1 MQVDQ
6 LLGESCGEAA
16 PPGSRAPLATLTY
29 GTSLA
34 SVEVGT
40 PGWPVVPGAQG
51 PPGAPGPPGRRRRET
66 ELDQWL
72 AGLQARVTAVLA
84 AFVRDRC
91 AEHVHDVPGAEF
103 VTGLLREFVA
113 GGKFVRSTFTYLGW
127 LSGASEGAAGG
138 TGDRTG
144 ERTSEGDAAVR
155 AAASTE
161 LVHAFA
167 LLQDDVM
174 DRSALRRGRLAVHV
188 RLADWH
194 RAQGLGGAAERFG
207 ESAAILLGD
216 LCLVWAEQLLRESG
230 LSAAALAR
238 GWPRYDTL
246 RGELA
251 VGQFADLV
259 NDARTSPSLEEV
271 LDVIRRKSGNY
282 TVRRP
287 LELGAALAGCDEQV
301 LGVLGEYGEL
311 VGEAFQLRDD
321 VLGVF
326 GRPSVTGK
334 PSGGDLRERKATS
347 VVVLAGEMASPG
359 QRARLDRL
367 SGRESLDEDH
377 VDQWRRLITETGAAS
392 RIEQMIASRV
402 SAACE
407 RLDGSGLNGFVAGA
421 LRDLAIRYTNRAW

>member
-1 MQVDQ
+1 MQVGQ
-6 LLGESCGEAA
+6 LLGESSGEAA
-16 PPGSRAPLATLTY
+16 PPGSLTPLAPL
-29 GTSLA
+29 GPRMSLG
-34 SVEVGT
+34 SRE
-40 PGWPVVPGAQG
+40 PGRPPAGLPGARTG
-51 PPGAPGPPGRRRRET
+51 DR

-72 AGLQARVTAVLA
+72 AGVQHRVTGVLA
-84 AFVRDRC
+84 AFIRDRC
-91 AEHVHDVPGAEF
+91 AEYVHGVPGADF
-103 VTGLLREFVA
+103 VAGLLAEFVA

-127 LSGASEGAAGG
+127 LSGAEESDTAL
-138 TGDRTG
+138 
-144 ERTSEGDAAVR
+144 R

-174 DRSALRRGRLAVHV
+174 DRSALRRGRPSVHT

-194 RAQGLGGAAERFG
+194 RAQGLSGPAERFG
-207 ESAAILLGD
+207 ESAAILLSD
-216 LCLVWAEQLLRESG
+216 LCLVWAERLLRDSG
-230 LSAAALAR
+230 LSAAALGR

-246 RGELA
+246 CGELA

-259 NDARTSPSLEEV
+259 NDARRSPSLDDV
-271 LDVIRRKSGNY
+271 LDVTRRKSGNY

-287 LELGAALAGCDEQV
+287 LELGATLAGCGEQV

-347 VVVLAGEMASPG
+347 VVVLAGELATPA
-359 QRARLDRL
+359 QRARLTYL

-377 VDQWRRLITETGAAS
+377 VDQWRRLIAETGATT
-392 RIEQMIASRV
+392 RIEQMISSRV
-402 SAACE
+402 SAACD
-407 RLDGSGLNGFVAGA
+407 RLAGGGLNDFVLGA
-421 LRDLAIRYTNRAW
+421 LRDLSIRYTNRAW

>member
-1 MQVDQ
+1 MQVGQ
-6 LLGESCGEAA
+6 LLGESSGEAA
-16 PPGSRAPLATLTY
+16 PPGSR
-29 GTSLA
+29 TSLA
-34 SVEVGT
+34 
-40 PGWPVVPGAQG
+40 
-51 PPGAPGPPGRRRRET
+51 PPLAPRTSLGSREPGRPPAGLPGDRTGARD
-66 ELDQWL
+66 LDQWL
-72 AGLQARVTAVLA
+72 AAVQHRVTGVLA

-91 AEHVHDVPGAEF
+91 AEYVHGVPGADF
-103 VTGLLREFVA
+103 VAGLLAEFVA

-127 LSGASEGAAGG
+127 LSGAEES
-138 TGDRTG
+138 
-144 ERTSEGDAAVR
+144 DAALC

-174 DRSALRRGRLAVHV
+174 DRSALRRGRPSAHT

-194 RAQGLGGAAERFG
+194 RAQGLSGPAERFG
-207 ESAAILLGD
+207 ESAAILLSD
-216 LCLVWAEQLLRESG
+216 LCLVWAEQLLRDSG

-259 NDARTSPSLEEV
+259 NDARRSPSLDDV
-271 LDVIRRKSGNY
+271 LDVTRRKSGNY

-287 LELGAALAGCDEQV
+287 LELGATLAGCGEQV
-301 LGVLGEYGEL
+301 LGVLGEYGGL

-347 VVVLAGEMASPG
+347 MVVLAGEMATPA
-359 QRARLDRL
+359 QRARLAYL

-377 VDQWRRLITETGAAS
+377 VDQWRRLIAETGATT
-392 RIEQMIASRV
+392 RIEQMISSRV
-402 SAACE
+402 SAACD
-407 RLDGSGLNGFVAGA
+407 RLAGGGLTDFVLGA

>member
-1 MQVDQ
+1 MQVGQ
-6 LLGESCGEAA
+6 LLGESSGEATPSGSPA
-16 PPGSRAPLATLTY
+16 PPVPLAP
-29 GTSLA
+29 GTSLG
-34 SVEVGT
+34 SSE
-40 PGWPVVPGAQG
+40 
-51 PPGAPGPPGRRRRET
+51 PGRPPAGLPGDRTGDR

-72 AGLQARVTAVLA
+72 AGVQQRVTGVLTAV
-84 AFVRDRC
+84 VRERC
-91 AEHVHDVPGAEF
+91 AEYVRGVPGADF
-103 VTGLLREFVA
+103 VAGLLAEFVA

-127 LSGASEGAAGG
+127 RSGAEESESAL
-138 TGDRTG
+138 
-144 ERTSEGDAAVR
+144 R

-174 DRSALRRGRLAVHV
+174 DRSVLRRGRPSVHA

-194 RAQGLGGAAERFG
+194 RAQGLSGPAERFG
-207 ESAAILLGD
+207 ESAAILLSD
-216 LCLVWAEQLLRESG
+216 LCLVWAEQLLRDSG
-230 LSAAALAR
+230 LSAAALGR

-246 RGELA
+246 LGELA
-251 VGQFADLV
+251 VGQFANLV
-259 NDARTSPSLEEV
+259 NDARRSPSLDDV
-271 LDVIRRKSGNY
+271 LDVTRRKSGNY

-287 LELGAALAGCDEQV
+287 LELGATLAGCGEQV

-347 VVVLAGEMASPG
+347 MVVLAGEMATPA
-359 QRARLDRL
+359 QRARLIDL
-367 SGRESLDEDH
+367 SGRESLDEEH
-377 VDQWRRLITETGAAS
+377 VDQWRRLIAETGATA
-392 RIEQMIASRV
+392 RIEQMISSRV
-402 SAACE
+402 SAACD
-407 RLDGSGLNGFVAGA
+407 RLTGGGLNDFVLGA

>member
-1 MQVDQ
+1 MQLSQ
-6 LLGESCGEAA
+6 LLGGSYGEAA
-16 PPGSRAPLATLTY
+16 PPGSAA
-29 GTSLA
+29 
-34 SVEVGT
+34 
-40 PGWPVVPGAQG
+40 PGA
-51 PPGAPGPPGRRRRET
+51 APAPRHHGGRADDHD
-66 ELDQWL
+66 LDRWL
-72 AGLQARVTAVLA
+72 AAVQNRVTGVLA
-84 AFVRDRC
+84 EFVRARC
-91 AEHVHDVPGAEF
+91 AEHVHGVLGAEF
-103 VTGLLREFVA
+103 VTGLLSEFVA

-127 LSGASEGAAGG
+127 LSGAEESAPAL
-138 TGDRTG
+138 
-144 ERTSEGDAAVR
+144 R

-174 DRSALRRGRLAVHV
+174 DRSALRRGRPAVHM

-194 RAQGLGGAAERFG
+194 RAQRLSGPAERFG
-207 ESAAILLGD
+207 ESAAILLAD
-216 LCLVWAEQLLRESG
+216 LCLVWAEQMLRDSG

-259 NDARTSPSLEEV
+259 NDARRCPSLDEV
-271 LDVIRRKSGNY
+271 LDVTRRKSGNY

-287 LELGAALAGCDEQV
+287 LELGAALAGCDEEV
-301 LGVLGEYGEL
+301 LGVLGEYGEP

-347 VVVLAGEMASPG
+347 VVVLAGEMATSG
-359 QRARLDRL
+359 QRARLARL

-377 VDQWRRLITETGAAS
+377 VDQWRRLIAETGATI
-392 RIEQMIASRV
+392 RIEQMIGSRV

-407 RLDGSGLNGFVAGA
+407 RLEGSGLNPFVLGA
-421 LRDLAIRYTNRAW
+421 LRDLAIRYTNRVW

>member
-1 MQVDQ
+1 MQVGQ
-6 LLGESCGEAA
+6 LLGESSGEAA
-16 PPGSRAPLATLTY
+16 PPGPLTPLKPR
-29 GTSLA
+29 TSLA
-34 SVEVGT
+34 SLGPALPAPAPPAPAPAAPT
-40 PGWPVVPGAQG
+40 R
-51 PPGAPGPPGRRRRET
+51 PPGEPRDAG
-66 ELDQWL
+66 LDRWL

-103 VTGLLREFVA
+103 VTGLLSEFVA

-127 LSGASEGAAGG
+127 LSGAEES
-138 TGDRTG
+138 
-144 ERTSEGDAAVR
+144 DAALR

-174 DRSALRRGRLAVHV
+174 DRSALRRGRPAVHM
-188 RLADWH
+188 RLAEWH
-194 RAQGLGGAAERFG
+194 RAQGLGGPAERFG
-207 ESAAILLGD
+207 ESAAILLAD

-230 LSAAALAR
+230 LGAAALDR

-251 VGQFADLV
+251 VGQFADLI
-259 NDARTSPSLEEV
+259 NDTRSNPSLDEV
-271 LDVIRRKSGNY
+271 LEVTRRKSGNY

-287 LELGAALAGCDEQV
+287 LELGAALAGCDEQI

-347 VVVLAGEMASPG
+347 LIVLAGEMATLG
-359 QRARLDRL
+359 QRARLDQL
-367 SGRESLDEDH
+367 SGRESLGEDH
-377 VDQWRRLITETGAAS
+377 IDQWRRLIAETGAAT
-392 RIEQMIASRV
+392 RMEQMIGSRV
-402 SAACE
+402 RAACA
-407 RLDGSGLNGFVAGA
+407 RLDGSGLNGFVLGA

>member
-1 MQVDQ
+1 MQVGQ
-6 LLGESCGEAA
+6 LLGVSSGEAV
-16 PPGSRAPLATLTY
+16 PPGSLAPLASRP
-29 GTSLA
+29 SLA
-34 SVEVGT
+34 SLE
-40 PGWPVVPGAQG
+40 PGPPGAQG
-51 PPGAPGPPGRRRRET
+51 PPSALGQPGDRD
-66 ELDQWL
+66 LDRWL
-72 AGLQARVTAVLA
+72 AGVQGRAAGVLA

-91 AEHVHDVPGAEF
+91 AEYVHDVPGAEF
-103 VTGLLREFVA
+103 VTGLLSEFVA

-127 LSGASEGAAGG
+127 LSGAAG
-138 TGDRTG
+138 
-144 ERTSEGDAAVR
+144 SDAAMRV
-155 AAASTE
+155 AASTE

-174 DRSALRRGRLAVHV
+174 DRSALRRGRPAIHM

-194 RAQGLGGAAERFG
+194 RAQGLGGPAERFG
-207 ESAAILLGD
+207 ESAAILLSD
-216 LCLVWAEQLLRESG
+216 LCLVWAEQLMRDSG
-230 LSAAALAR
+230 LGAAALAR

-259 NDARTSPSLEEV
+259 NDARYSPSLGDV
-271 LDVIRRKSGNY
+271 LDVNRRKSGNY

-301 LGVLGEYGEL
+301 LGVLGEYGDL

-326 GRPSVTGK
+326 GRSSVTGK

-347 VVVLAGEMASPG
+347 VVVLAGEMATPR
-359 QRARLDRL
+359 QRARLSGL
-367 SGRESLDEDH
+367 SGRESLDEDD
-377 VDQWRRLITETGAAS
+377 VDQWRRLIAETGAAA
-392 RIEQMIASRV
+392 RIEQMISSRV
-402 SAACE
+402 NAACE
-407 RLDGSGLNGFVAGA
+407 RLDGSGLNGSVLGA

>member
-1 MQVDQ
+1 MQVVQ
-6 LLGESCGEAA
+6 LLGESSGETAS
-16 PPGSRAPLATLTY
+16 PGSLAPVAPLAPRTSRAHLEPGHPAGRPGD
-29 GTSLA
+29 GT
-34 SVEVGT
+34 GDR
-40 PGWPVVPGAQG
+40 G
-51 PPGAPGPPGRRRRET
+51 
-66 ELDQWL
+66 LDRWL
-72 AGLQARVTAVLA
+72 AGVRHRVTGMLT

-91 AEHVHDVPGAEF
+91 GEYVHDVPGAEF
-103 VTGLLREFVA
+103 VTGLLAEFVS

-127 LSGASEGAAGG
+127 LSGAAES
-138 TGDRTG
+138 
-144 ERTSEGDAAVR
+144 DAALR

-174 DRSALRRGRLAVHV
+174 DRSALRRGRPSVHT
-188 RLADWH
+188 RLAEWH
-194 RAQGLGGAAERFG
+194 RAQGLNGPAERFG
-207 ESAAILLGD
+207 ESAAILLSD
-216 LCLVWAEQLLRESG
+216 LCLVWAEQLLRDSG

-259 NDARTSPSLEEV
+259 NDARSSPSLDDV
-271 LDVIRRKSGNY
+271 LDVTRRKSGNY

-326 GRPSVTGK
+326 GRPSITGK

-347 VVVLAGEMASPG
+347 MVVLAGEMATPG
-359 QRARLDRL
+359 QRARLAHL

-377 VDQWRRLITETGAAS
+377 VDQWRRLIAETGATT
-392 RIEQMIASRV
+392 RIEQMISSRV
-402 SAACE
+402 SAACD
-407 RLDGSGLNGFVAGA
+407 RLAGGGLDEFVLAA